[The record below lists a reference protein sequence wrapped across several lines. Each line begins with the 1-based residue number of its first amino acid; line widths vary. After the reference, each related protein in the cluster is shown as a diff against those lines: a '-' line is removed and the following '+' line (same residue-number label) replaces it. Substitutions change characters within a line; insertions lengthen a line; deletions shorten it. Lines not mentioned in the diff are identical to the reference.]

1 MNARFVPIEVWPGK
15 PHRQSQRKNSPF
27 RGSWGNTLTTLDC
40 ELQHLRATDILVQGY
55 FRAEDVRL
63 DGWPRAG
70 ASPSG
75 PGVVV
80 SFHTPNGDLS
90 FPCDTY
96 TKWPDNLRAIALAL
110 AALRAVE
117 RYGVTRRQE
126 QYKGWAKL
134 PPAPKQMSGAD
145 ALAFFCLHSGF
156 PAIDQVNFDEAY
168 RLAAKHLHPDTGGN
182 VHLFHLLSQAKA
194 VIEECYGW

>member
-110 AALRAVE
+110 AALRAVSATE
-117 RYGVTRRQE
+117 SRGGRSSTRVGRS
-126 QYKGWAKL
+126 YL
-134 PPAPKQMSGAD
+134 LHRSRCRAPMRSRSSAST
-145 ALAFFCLHSGF
+145 AGF
-156 PAIDQVNFDEAY
+156 PLSTRSISM
-168 RLAAKHLHPDTGGN
+168 RLTVSRRSTCTRIPAAT
-182 VHLFHLLSQAKA
+182 F
-194 VIEECYGW
+194 IYFIC